1 MSTSPSQQATSGRPA
16 GLFTWIAVGIV
27 LVVVAALV
35 VVKVTSGSAS
45 SKSGTDSPTSSATL
59 SQLTTIPASVFNT
72 VGVTSGA
79 APVAKP
85 IAIKN
90 QPVETGLSSTGKKVP
105 NVLYIGAEY
114 CPFCAAQRWATIV
127 ALSRFGTWSGLQ
139 NTASSSIDSYPNT
152 PSFTFLTAKFSSPYL
167 SFQGIEQYGNKPDPA
182 TQGYYPLMKTPKAA
196 NHDFLKYDTPAF
208 VPGMSVQN
216 EYSYPFMSLANQT
229 LISGSQFTPGL
240 LANLRRDSIA
250 AQLSTPSSPV
260 TQAIIASANYLTAS
274 LCKLTKQ
281 QPAAVCTSPGV
292 RLAAKGL

>member
-1 MSTSPSQQATSGRPA
+1 MATSPSQQTTTGRPA

-35 VVKVTSGSAS
+35 VVKVTSGGAS
-45 SKSGTDSPTSSATL
+45 SKSGSDTTTSSALL
-59 SQLTTIPASVFNT
+59 SQLTTVPASVFNT

-85 IAIKN
+85 IALKN
-90 QPVETGLSSTGKKVP
+90 QPLMTGLSSTGKSVP

-114 CPFCAAQRWATIV
+114 CPFCAAQRWATII

-139 NTASSSIDSYPNT
+139 NTASSSIDYYANT
-152 PSFTFLTAKFSSPYL
+152 PSFSFVTAKYSSPYL
-167 SFQGIEQYGNKPDPA
+167 AFQGIEQYGNKPDPA

-196 NHDFLKYDTPAF
+196 NTDFLKYDTPAF
-208 VPGMSVQN
+208 IPGMTVQN
-216 EYSYPFMSLANQT
+216 EYSYPFMSLANQS
-229 LISGSQFTPGL
+229 LISGAQYTPGL
-240 LANLRRDSIA
+240 LANLSRDSIA
-250 AQLSTPSSPV
+250 TGLSTPSSPV

-281 QPAAVCTSPGV
+281 QPASVCASPGV
-292 RLAAKGL
+292 VTAAKGL

>member
-1 MSTSPSQQATSGRPA
+1 VATSPSQQASSGRPA
-16 GLFTWIAVGIV
+16 GLFTWIAVGVV

-45 SKSGTDSPTSSATL
+45 SKNGSDTPTSSAML
-59 SQLTTIPASVFNT
+59 AQLTTIPASVFNT

-85 IAIKN
+85 ITLKH
-90 QPVETGLSSTGKKVP
+90 QPLRTGLSSTGKQVP

-139 NTASSSIDSYPNT
+139 NTASSPIDSYANT
-152 PSFTFLTAKFSSPYL
+152 PSFSFLTAKYSSPYL
-167 SFQGIEQYGNKPDPA
+167 SFQGIEQYGNKPNPA
-182 TQGYYPLMKTPKAA
+182 TQGYFPLMKTPKVA
-196 NHDFLKYDTPAF
+196 NSDFLKYDTPAF
-208 VPGMSVQN
+208 IPGMTVQN
-216 EYSYPFMSLANQT
+216 EYSYPFMSLGNQA
-229 LISGSQFTPGL
+229 LISGAQYTPGL
-240 LANLRRDSIA
+240 LTNLSRDSIA
-250 AQLSTPSSPV
+250 AGLSTPSSPV
-260 TQAIIASANYLTAS
+260 TQAIVASANYLTAS

-292 RLAAKGL
+292 TTAAKGL